1 LEYFKQ
7 NLGRAMSAKE
17 VSELFG
23 IDIKTVRK
31 YHKEL
36 GGLRLGRR
44 YLFFES
50 EVLYAIQEGAKMDS
64 PSEKKWKEE
73 TKEVPDEEGGI
84 SVGTG
89 YEPANGARPAGGI
102 RYPGPAGDIRYTES
116 SERIEQNPTT
126 TFGGGDPHNVFG

>member
-1 LEYFKQ
+1 LEHLKQ

-17 VSELFG
+17 VSALFG

-50 EVLYAIQEGAKMDS
+50 EVLYAVQEGPKMDS
-64 PSEKKWKEE
+64 PSEKEWTEE

-84 SVGTG
+84 GVGTG
-89 YEPANGARPAGGI
+89 YEPKNGAR
-102 RYPGPAGDIRYTES
+102 PAGDIRYTES
-116 SERIEQNPTT
+116 SERSEQNPTT